1 MIYGNVIHRSVAL
14 KALLVN
20 QQGETRSE
28 NRLTGR
34 ETLPYV
40 TVLMSSL
47 QQTAVAVNTR
57 KKICLC

>member
-28 NRLTGR
+28 NRLR
-34 ETLPYV
+34 RSRD
-40 TVLMSSL
+40 SSL
-47 QQTAVAVNTR
+47 CNRYDEFFTADG
-57 KKICLC
+57 CSW